1 MLPANLRGD
10 GLRIPGYSPLLLV
23 LFRIANEANAM
34 TLAPELEKIRQET
47 EAVNA
52 QAKALCEGL
61 TEEQMAWR
69 PQPEKWSIAEN
80 LVHLDLTTRAV
91 LPVVDKAIEEAQQK
105 KFYSDGPFPLG
116 IMGRFFVWYA
126 EPPPVLKLPAPK
138 SIRPMLQ
145 GTAMGALPQFLRSQQ
160 LMLERLE
167 RANGIDLN
175 RTRIT
180 SPFASFVR
188 MSLFALFSVFTGHER
203 RHIWQAS
210 NVRKQLPT

>member
-1 MLPANLRGD
+1 
-10 GLRIPGYSPLLLV
+10 
-23 LFRIANEANAM
+23 M
-34 TLAPELEKIRQET
+34 TLAPELEKIGQET
-47 EAVNA
+47 ATVNA
-52 QAKALCEGL
+52 HAKALCEGL

-69 PQPEKWSIAEN
+69 PQPGKWSIAEN
-80 LVHLDLTTRAV
+80 LVHLELTTRAV
-91 LPVVDKAIEEAQQK
+91 LPVVDKAIEGARQK
-105 KFYSDGPFPLG
+105 KCYSDGPFPLG
-116 IMGRFFVWYA
+116 MMGRFFVWYA

-138 SIRPMLQ
+138 SIRPLLQ
-145 GTAMGALPQFLRSQQ
+145 GTAMNALPQFLRSQQ

-188 MSLFALFSVFTGHER
+188 MSLLALFSVFTSHER

-210 NVRKQLPT
+210 NVRKQLPTHE